1 MRLTTQQIAV
11 VLGVTE
17 SAVRHIVRR
26 SNGKITAKGKRGRA
40 KVYDPHEVIR
50 HAGGHDR
57 RAHLTGRRG
66 VSQ

>member
-1 MRLTTQQIAV
+1 MRGLTAQQIAV

-26 SNGKITAKGKRGRA
+26 KNIRHRGKRGRA
-40 KVYDPHEVIR
+40 KVYDPCEVIR

-57 RAHLTGRRG
+57 RVRRRG

>member
-1 MRLTTQQIAV
+1 MLTAQQIAV

-17 SAVRHIVRR
+17 SAIRQVVRR
-26 SNGKITAKGKRGRA
+26 HGIRHRGKRGRA
-40 KVYDPHEVIR
+40 KVYDPREVIR

-57 RAHLTGRRG
+57 RQRRED